1 MPLLIARSQSYHFT
15 GFINMY
21 CIKSGF
27 KIRTGNQIAGSA
39 SRNQVSR
46 LNRIQILRVL
56 LLRPTISPIELKSH
70 SLVNVND
77 CFKGT
82 CTDLFKEEPLVR
94 ICEVPSKRSHI
105 RFAWKSDSSTENIH
119 HLRIKN
125 IPWTFHIHET
135 I

>member
-56 LLRPTISPIELKSH
+56 LLRPTISSEELKSH
-70 SLVNVND
+70 SLIDIHN
-77 CFKGT
+77 CFKST
-82 CTDLFKEEPLVR
+82 CPYLLKEEPLVR
-94 ICEVPSKRSHI
+94 ICEVPSKCSH
-105 RFAWKSDSSTENIH
+105 T
-119 HLRIKN
+119 
-125 IPWTFHIHET
+125 
-135 I
+135 

>member
-70 SLVNVND
+70 SLVNVHN
-77 CFKGT
+77 CFKST
-82 CTDLFKEEPLVR
+82 CTYLLKEEPLVR
-94 ICEVPSKRSHI
+94 ICEIPSKCSHI
-105 RFAWKSDSSTENIH
+105 RFTRESNSSTNNIH
-119 HLRIKN
+119 HFRIKD
-125 IPWTFHIHET
+125 IPRPLHIHKT
-135 I
+135 V